1 MKTIVISLALALT
14 SSAAVADLQGFTTG
28 LSDGAAEARVWTVA
42 GGPGA
47 GFQGDYYTTADNC
60 TYRRTQAPG
69 YPAGWILVLNPFH
82 VGKPSAHRGC
92 RGML

>member
-1 MKTIVISLALALT
+1 MKYILLSLALGL
-14 SSAAVADLQGFTTG
+14 AATAAAADMQGFATG
-28 LSDGAAEARVWTVA
+28 LSDGSSDARVWAVA

-47 GFQGDYYTTADNC
+47 GFQGDYYTTPQNC

-69 YPAGWILVLNPFH
+69 YPASWILVLNPYH
-82 VGKPSAHRGC
+82 VGRAPAHRGC